1 MSLITLT
8 TDFGVRDGYPGV
20 MKGVI
25 YGISPESCVIDLTHE
40 IAPQN
45 ISEGAFVL
53 AAHFLYFPVNTV
65 HVVVVDPGVGTE
77 RRAIA
82 ASVSGQFFV
91 APDNGILTPVF
102 RQAKSKEEPLEIIQ
116 LDNPHYWLSEVS
128 ATFHGRDI
136 FAPVG
141 AHLAAG
147 VPLEQ
152 LGTQIDDPVFFE
164 WPEPRPKNNG
174 VNGEIIYID
183 RFGNAISN
191 IRASS
196 IAHIKKPVVSFRN
209 RTAEGLVKTFG
220 EGMTEELIA
229 LWDSSK
235 YLMVTQ
241 FGGLKNLKPKIGE
254 KIKVR
259 ESE

>member
-8 TDFGVRDGYPGV
+8 TDFGLRDGYPGV

-25 YGISPESCVIDLTHE
+25 YGISPETRIIDLTHE
-40 IAPQN
+40 VGPQN
-45 ISEGAFVL
+45 IREGAFVL
-53 AAHFLYFPVNTV
+53 AAHYFYFPKNTI
-65 HVVVVDPGVGTE
+65 HVVVVDPGVGTG

-82 ASVSGQFFV
+82 ASMNGQLFV
-91 APDNGILTPVF
+91 APDNGVLTPIF
-102 RQAKSKEEPLEIIQ
+102 QQAAAAGSSLKIVR
-116 LDNPHYWLSEVS
+116 LDKPQYWLKDVS

-136 FAPVG
+136 FAPAG

-147 VPLEQ
+147 VPLEE
-152 LGTQIDDPVFFE
+152 LGTTINDPLFFE
-164 WPEPRPKNNG
+164 WPEPKIKKHS

-191 IRASS
+191 IRADD
-196 IAHIKKPVVSFRN
+196 ITEIKNLRVSFRN
-209 RTAEGLVKTFG
+209 RVTKGLVKTFG
-220 EGMTEELIA
+220 EGMDDELIA

-241 FGGLKNLKPKIGE
+241 FGGLKSLKPKIGE
-254 KIKVR
+254 KIKVF
-259 ESE
+259 EEE

>member
-8 TDFGVRDGYPGV
+8 TDFGLRDGYPGV

-25 YGISPESCVIDLTHE
+25 FGISPETSVIDLTHE
-40 IAPQN
+40 VAPQN
-45 ISEGAFVL
+45 IREGAFVL
-53 AAHFLYFPVNTV
+53 AAHYFYFPENTV
-65 HVVVVDPGVGTE
+65 HVVVVDPGVGTG

-82 ASVSGQFFV
+82 ANLNGQYFV
-91 APDNGILTPVF
+91 APDNGVLTPVISQSYSAGKDF
-102 RQAKSKEEPLEIIQ
+102 KIVQ
-116 LDNPHYWLSEVS
+116 LDNPQYWLKEVS

-147 VPLEQ
+147 VPLEK
-152 LGTQIDDPVFFE
+152 LGAVIEDPLFFD
-164 WPEPRPKNNG
+164 WPEPKQKKHS

-191 IRASS
+191 IRAAD
-196 IAHIKKPVVSFRN
+196 IAEIKNPRVSFRN
-209 RTAEGLVKTFG
+209 RVTKRLVKTFG
-220 EGMTEELIA
+220 EGIDDELIA

-254 KIKVR
+254 KIKVF
-259 ESE
+259 EEE

>member
-8 TDFGVRDGYPGV
+8 TDFGLRDGYPGV

-25 YGISPESCVIDLTHE
+25 YGISPKTRIIDLTHE
-40 IAPQN
+40 VGPQN
-45 ISEGAFVL
+45 IREGAFVL
-53 AAHFLYFPVNTV
+53 AAHYFYFPKNTV
-65 HVVVVDPGVGTE
+65 HVVVVDPGVGTG

-82 ASVSGQFFV
+82 ASMNGQLFV
-91 APDNGILTPVF
+91 APDNGVLTPIF
-102 RQAKSKEEPLEIIQ
+102 QQAAAAGNSLKIVR
-116 LDNPHYWLSEVS
+116 LDKPQYWLKDVS

-136 FAPVG
+136 FAPAG

-147 VPLEQ
+147 VPLEE
-152 LGTQIDDPVFFE
+152 LGTTINNPLFFE
-164 WPEPRPKNNG
+164 WPEPKIKKHS

-191 IRASS
+191 IRADD
-196 IAHIKKPVVSFRN
+196 ITEIKNPRVSFRN
-209 RTAEGLVKTFG
+209 RVTKGLVKTFG
-220 EGMTEELIA
+220 EGMDDELIA

-241 FGGLKNLKPKIGE
+241 FGGLKSLKPKIGE
-254 KIKVR
+254 KIKVF
-259 ESE
+259 EEE